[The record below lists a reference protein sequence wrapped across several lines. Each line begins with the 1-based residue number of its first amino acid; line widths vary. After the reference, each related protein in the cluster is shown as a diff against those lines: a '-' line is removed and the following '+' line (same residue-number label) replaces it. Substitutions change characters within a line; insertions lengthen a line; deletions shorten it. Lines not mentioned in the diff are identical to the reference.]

1 MTTTAKIGP
10 QDLPPKGGY
19 KPFQIDRVKL
29 RTLLGGRLGI
39 ALFLGCT
46 CTGFTL
52 YSINYKDIRRN
63 TIEMRSA
70 RLALQPMLEAERD
83 RALLKYLRRI
93 RDEEADLMKDV
104 PGWEVGTLFGEP
116 VYHTIPEDQ
125 YQEPFYDELI
135 LHADPDKHVMRT
147 LRRFLL

>member
-1 MTTTAKIGP
+1 MYLKHF
-10 QDLPPKGGY
+10 LY
-19 KPFQIDRVKL
+19 SVLF
-29 RTLLGGRLGI
+29 I
-39 ALFLGCT
+39 ALKYKVFLLL
-46 CTGFTL
+46 FL
-52 YSINYKDIRRN
+52 LIDNYFSYYR
-63 TIEMRSA
+63 
-70 RLALQPMLEAERD
+70 
-83 RALLKYLRRI
+83 LLKYLRRI